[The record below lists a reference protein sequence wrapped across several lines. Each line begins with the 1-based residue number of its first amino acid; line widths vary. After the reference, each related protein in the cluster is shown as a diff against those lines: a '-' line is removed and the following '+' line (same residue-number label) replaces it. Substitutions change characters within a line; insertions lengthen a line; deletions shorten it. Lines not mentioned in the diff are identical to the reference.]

1 MVVHPASNGISR
13 VPPYSRA
20 PPGASS
26 TVAYGTLTRSG
37 RPFQQR
43 SASRLVCI
51 APCWL
56 CRTSRGVVQPHA
68 GSGGSLAVTGMVW
81 AAPGSLTATSGMLS
95 FPRGTEM
102 FQFPRLPP
110 HTLVYS
116 GAGLRVSPRRG
127 CPIRTPSDH
136 RLPAAP
142 RGVSSPGH
150 VLHRPQTPR
159 HPPCARHAN
168 PPSVCACSPEP
179 AQPSGPPCTHDTPYS
194 VSRCVNLLRLTISS
208 VVKVPGGAAGTRTPD
223 LRRAKAAL
231 SRLSYSPVVS
241 PPVGVPGLEP
251 GTSPLSGV
259 RSDQLS

>member
-20 PPGASS
+20 PRRASS

-51 APCWL
+51 ALCWA
-56 CRTSRGVVQPHA
+56 CRPNSRVVQPHA
-68 GSGGSLAVTGMVW
+68 GSGGSLAVTDMVW
-81 AAPGSLTATSGMLS
+81 AAPGSLTATTGILS

-150 VLHRPQTPR
+150 VLLRPQTPR

-168 PPSVCACSPEP
+168 PSILHSRRLSTGT
-179 AQPSGPPCTHDTPYS
+179 AQRASAR
-194 VSRCVNLLRLTISS
+194 SRSTCQHT
-208 VVKVPGGAAGTRTPD
+208 
-223 LRRAKAAL
+223 AL
-231 SRLSYSPVVS
+231 SYFILKQMRRPLLASMCNILSC
-241 PPVGVPGLEP
+241 
-251 GTSPLSGV
+251 
-259 RSDQLS
+259 